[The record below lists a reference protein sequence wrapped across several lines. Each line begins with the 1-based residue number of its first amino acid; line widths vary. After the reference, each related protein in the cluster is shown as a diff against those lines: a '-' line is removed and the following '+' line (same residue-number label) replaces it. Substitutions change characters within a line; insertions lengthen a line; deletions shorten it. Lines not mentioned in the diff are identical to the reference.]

1 MNNLG
6 AAMRMRPSNACLLL
20 AICGPAIS
28 PGAQPV
34 PPVRPLGPV
43 VGVTSAGLLRSVS
56 LVRSLPNGAVLVHDI
71 TGRQVVLLDS
81 MLVLRRTVL
90 DTSAATGAGYNSRI
104 AGLIPYRGDS
114 SLFIDPE
121 ALTMSVIDASGET
134 VRVMAIPRPRDADF
148 MIGGPF
154 GTPGVDPLDRI
165 VYRGFAPVD
174 RRGASPGPPEPGVPF
189 RMPQPPDSA
198 PIVRVDLREKSIDT
212 IAWVKKPTERF
223 EVRQTD
229 KGFATTVRT
238 NPMPVVDDWALLAD
252 GRIAVLRGR
261 DYHVDWFAPGGERS
275 STPKVPFGWQRMSDD
290 DKARLIDSVNVA
302 WQAERERMSR
312 QVNGGEGVAV
322 PVGGAATRAPQMR
335 FQVPNL
341 QPVDAKDLADYRPAF
356 RAGAMSADTQGR
368 LWIRT
373 TAPSDNGPVYD
384 VVDASG
390 TLVDRVRLPFGRVVS
405 GFGPGVVYLGVL
417 DDEGARLE
425 RARIK

>member
-1 MNNLG
+1 
-6 AAMRMRPSNACLLL
+6 
-20 AICGPAIS
+20 
-28 PGAQPV
+28 
-34 PPVRPLGPV
+34 VRPLGPV
-43 VGVTSAGLLRSVS
+43 VSVSPAGLLRSVS
-56 LVRSLPNGAVLVHDI
+56 LVRSLPNGAVLVHDL

-81 MLVLRRTVL
+81 LLVLRRTVF

-121 ALTMSVIDASGET
+121 ALTMSVIDAGGEV

-165 VYRGFAPVD
+165 VYRGYAPAD
-174 RRGASPGPPEPGVPF
+174 RRGASTGPPQPGVPF

-212 IAWVKKPTERF
+212 IAWVKKPTERL

-261 DYHVDWFAPGGERS
+261 DYHVDWYALSGERS

-290 DKARLIDSVNVA
+290 DKVRLIDSANVA
-302 WQAERERMSR
+302 WQAERERLNKK
-312 QVNGGEGVAV
+312 VNGDEREGV
-322 PVGGAATRAPQMR
+322 PDGGAAARAPVVR
-335 FQVPNL
+335 FQVPNV
-341 QPVDAKDLADYRPAF
+341 QPVDAKELADYRPAF
-356 RAGAMSADTQGR
+356 KVGAMSADTQGR

-373 TAPSDNGPVYD
+373 TTPSDTGPVYD
-384 VVDASG
+384 VVDANG
-390 TLVDRVRLPFGRVVS
+390 ALVDRVRLPFGRVIS
-405 GFGPGVVYLGVL
+405 GFGLGVVYLGVL
-417 DDEGARLE
+417 DDKGARLE
-425 RARIK
+425 KARIR

>member
-1 MNNLG
+1 M
-6 AAMRMRPSNACLLL
+6 
-20 AICGPAIS
+20 
-28 PGAQPV
+28 
-34 PPVRPLGPV
+34 RPLGPV
-43 VGVTSAGLLRSVS
+43 VSVSPEGLLRSVS
-56 LVRSLPNGAVLVHDI
+56 LVRSLPNGAVLVHDL

-81 MLVLRRTVL
+81 LLLLRRTVL
-90 DTSAATGAGYNSRI
+90 DTSAASGAGYNSRI

-121 ALTMSVIDASGET
+121 ALTMTVIDAAGET

-154 GTPGVDPLDRI
+154 GTPGVDPLGRI
-165 VYRGFAPVD
+165 VYRGFAPAD
-174 RRGASPGPPEPGVPF
+174 RRGASTGPPEPGKPF
-189 RMPQPPDSA
+189 IMPQPPDSA

-212 IAWVKKPTERF
+212 ITWVKKPTERF

-238 NPMPVVDDWALLAD
+238 NPMPVVDDWVLLAD
-252 GRIAVLRGR
+252 GRIAALRGR
-261 DYHVDWFAPGGERS
+261 DYHVDWFAPDGARS

-290 DKARLIDSVNVA
+290 DKVRLIDSANVA
-302 WQAERERMSR
+302 WQAERERLNK
-312 QVNGGEGVAV
+312 QVNGGEGEGV
-322 PVGGAATRAPQMR
+322 PVGGAAMRAPPVR
-335 FQVPNL
+335 FQVPNY
-341 QPVDAKDLADYRPAF
+341 QPVDAKELADYRPAF
-356 RAGAMSADTQGR
+356 RTGAMSVDTQGR

-373 TAPSDNGPVYD
+373 TALSDTGPVYD

-417 DDEGARLE
+417 DDKGARLE
-425 RARIK
+425 RARIR